1 MEESILNSIKDLL
14 GPDSDYDVFNNEIL
28 MHINMALSVLTQHGV
43 GPSDGFIVSDE
54 DATWKQFLGDS
65 KDLEMAKTYVYM
77 KVKMA
82 FDPPSSSFVLNS
94 MQEACKE
101 YEWRL
106 MVAMDVKK

>member
-28 MHINMALSVLTQHGV
+28 IHINMALSVLTQHGV
-43 GPSDGFIVSDE
+43 GPSEGFIVTNE
-54 DATWKQFLGDS
+54 DATWQDFLGDS

-82 FDPPSSSFVLNS
+82 FDPPSSSFVLSNMKES
-94 MQEACKE
+94 CQEF
-101 YEWRL
+101 EWRL
-106 MVAMDVKK
+106 MVAMDDKK

>member
-14 GPDSDYDVFNNEIL
+14 GPDSDYDVFDNEIL
-28 MHINMALSVLTQHGV
+28 IHINMALSVLTQHGV
-43 GPSDGFIVSDE
+43 GPSEGFIVTDE

-82 FDPPSSSFVLNS
+82 FDPPSSSFVLS
-94 MQEACKE
+94 GMKEACQE

-106 MVAMDVKK
+106 MVAMDDKK